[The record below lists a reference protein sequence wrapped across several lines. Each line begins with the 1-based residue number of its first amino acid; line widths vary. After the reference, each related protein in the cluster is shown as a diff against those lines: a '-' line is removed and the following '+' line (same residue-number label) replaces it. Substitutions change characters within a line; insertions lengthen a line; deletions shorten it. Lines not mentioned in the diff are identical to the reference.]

1 MKKAVLITII
11 CLIITGLPGYGSEGN
26 LPVVDGKMTV
36 ATVNGEPIFLDE
48 FNEAIGASHARSFKR
63 KTAGSIDYSPIMKR
77 LINIRLIVIE
87 GRNMGLHEL
96 PEIIDRLDAYSR
108 ENLMSLLLEQQ
119 VKNIKADEEEVERV
133 YKETVKE
140 WKITAVGFGKEEVA
154 RKFEEEIKA
163 GNTFEET
170 VKKAKAEGI
179 PEKVDEG
186 IYLKTQ
192 DLFPPVARLVTKME
206 IGSVSPIV
214 VLDKGQ
220 FVIFRLEG
228 IRFPEDENP
237 ETRREVI
244 QQVLKEEK
252 RQAARSYYSDLRER
266 YAKFNEEL
274 IESLDYTAKEPGFEK
289 LMKDKR
295 VIVMIDGEEAIT
307 VAELSKALKQ
317 KFYHGVERAIASNRI
332 NQKKPE
338 VLERILEERIL
349 LREALKEGKDKTEEF
364 RNRVE
369 EYERSLIFDS
379 FVNKVIIPDIKLDIK
394 ELETYYREN
403 KQEFMSPEMI
413 RIKSLAF
420 GKKSDASSAMDKLL
434 KGADFKWVSLNAE
447 GLMGKRSEEFLEFDG
462 KLLTVR
468 SLPEGVRKTLSGAKP
483 GDFRLYSG
491 PDGYYY
497 VLYIY
502 HVIPAK
508 PEPAEEVR
516 EEIAEKIF
524 KDKLQKAVEV
534 YADKL
539 REYYPVKIYAKELQ

>member
-214 VLDKGQ
+214 ALDKGQ

-349 LREALKEGKDKTEEF
+349 LREALKEGMDKTEEF

>member
-36 ATVNGEPIFLDE
+36 ATVNGEPIFLAE
-48 FNEAIGASHARSFKR
+48 LNEAIGASHAKRLKR

-87 GRNMGLHEL
+87 GRNIGLHEL
-96 PEIIDRLDAYSR
+96 PETIKRLDAFSR
-108 ENLMSLLLEQQ
+108 ENLINLLLEQQ
-119 VKNIKADEEEVERV
+119 VKNIKADDDEVERA
-133 YKETVKE
+133 YKEIVKE
-140 WKITAVGFGKEEVA
+140 WKITAVGFEKEEVA

-163 GNTFEET
+163 GNTFDET
-170 VKKAKAEGI
+170 VKQAKAKGI
-179 PEKVDEG
+179 PKKVDEG

-192 DLFPPVARLVTKME
+192 YLYPPVARLVTKMK

-214 VLDKGQ
+214 ALDKGE
-220 FVIFRLEG
+220 FIIFRLEG
-228 IRFPEDENP
+228 IRFPEGENP
-237 ETRREVI
+237 EKRREVT
-244 QQVLKEEK
+244 QQVLYEK
-252 RQAARSYYSDLRER
+252 KGQAARSYYNDLRDR
-266 YAKFNEEL
+266 YAKINEEL
-274 IESLDYTAKEPGFEK
+274 LESLDYTAKEPGFEK

-295 VIVMIDGEEAIT
+295 VLVEIDGEEVIT

-317 KFYHGVERAIASNRI
+317 NFYHGVEKAIKSNTI
-332 NQKKPE
+332 NQKKRN
-338 VLERILEERIL
+338 VLERTLEERIL
-349 LREALKEGKDKTEEF
+349 LREALKERIDITEEF
-364 RNRVE
+364 KNRVK

-403 KQEFMSPEMI
+403 KQEFMSPEMM

-420 GKKSDASSAMDKLL
+420 GKKSDASNALNKLL

-447 GLMGKRSEEFLEFDG
+447 GQVEKGSEEFLELDG

-468 SLPEGVRKTLSGAKP
+468 SLPEPMRKALSGVRP
-483 GDFRLYSG
+483 GDYRQYSSPG
-491 PDGYYY
+491 DYHY

-502 HVIPAK
+502 HVIPAE
-508 PEPAEEVR
+508 PEPLEEVK
-516 EEIAEKIF
+516 EEISKKVF
-524 KDKLQKAVEV
+524 SDKVRKAVEV
-534 YADKL
+534 YADEL
-539 REYYPVKIYAKELQ
+539 REYYPVKIYAKDLQ

>member
-349 LREALKEGKDKTEEF
+349 LREALKEGMDKTEEF

>member
-1 MKKAVLITII
+1 M
-11 CLIITGLPGYGSEGN
+11 
-26 LPVVDGKMTV
+26 
-36 ATVNGEPIFLDE
+36 E
-48 FNEAIGASHARSFKR
+48 F
-63 KTAGSIDYSPIMKR
+63 
-77 LINIRLIVIE
+77 
-87 GRNMGLHEL
+87 
-96 PEIIDRLDAYSR
+96 
-108 ENLMSLLLEQQ
+108 
-119 VKNIKADEEEVERV
+119 
-133 YKETVKE
+133 
-140 WKITAVGFGKEEVA
+140 
-154 RKFEEEIKA
+154 
-163 GNTFEET
+163 
-170 VKKAKAEGI
+170 
-179 PEKVDEG
+179 
-186 IYLKTQ
+186 
-192 DLFPPVARLVTKME
+192 
-206 IGSVSPIV
+206 GSVSPV
-214 VLDKGQ
+214 VALDKAE
-220 FVIFRLEG
+220 FIIFRLEG
-228 IRFPEDENP
+228 IRYPEDENP
-237 ETRREVI
+237 EKRREAT
-244 QQVLKEEK
+244 QQVLNEKK
-252 RQAARSYYSDLRER
+252 RQAVSSYYNDLLER
-266 YAKFNEEL
+266 YVKVNEEL
-274 IESLDYTAKEPGFEK
+274 LESLDYTAKEPGFEK

-295 VIVMIDGEEAIT
+295 VIVEIDGEEPIT
-307 VAELSKALKQ
+307 VADLSKAIKQ
-317 KFYHGVERAIASNRI
+317 RFYHGVEKAIKGNRI
-332 NQKKPE
+332 NQKKID
-338 VLERILEERIL
+338 VLERTIEERLL
-349 LREALKEGKDKTEEF
+349 LREALKEGIDKTEEF
-364 RNRVE
+364 ENRVE
-369 EYERSLIFDS
+369 EYERSLIFGS
-379 FVNKVIIPDIKLDIK
+379 FINKVVIPDIKLNMK

-403 KQEFMSPEMI
+403 KQEYMPPEMM